1 MANLQVN
8 QIRKHL
14 TDNYIRFVDA
24 SDIKA
29 TDEDKDIHITVRPAP
44 LQIIICILTV
54 HNKAEETDF
63 ALLQKL
69 HKLLMI
75 LFS

>member
-29 TDEDKDIHITVRPAP
+29 TDEDFTDYGKAQQGKEIPVPAS
-44 LQIIICILTV
+44 CM
-54 HNKAEETDF
+54 NKPFRYQEGKHRKSDAPDTAHRF
-63 ALLQKL
+63 V
-69 HKLLMI
+69 
-75 LFS
+75 

>member
-29 TDEDKDIHITVRPAP
+29 TDEDKDIHILSRAYAAYACFHPIAIMFLERKLFHAFSFCP
-44 LQIIICILTV
+44 LQ
-54 HNKAEETDF
+54 
-63 ALLQKL
+63 
-69 HKLLMI
+69 
-75 LFS
+75 